1 MKAQYQQSDPIF
13 ISVSEINQVSK
24 HLNSDRISNAKLDP
38 VWKSQKPI
46 ESKGR
51 HTLQKVHSWYV
62 YKDDNFQDTRF
73 TGFYESRKRHS
84 SIFSNLKLIFKSYT
98 TRFLQY
104 WKQALLFDKQNKNIV
119 LLRSEPMLKWGST
132 NNKSVYFG
140 GKILS
145 LQ

>member
-1 MKAQYQQSDPIF
+1 MFTKMTIFKIPDLLAFMK
-13 ISVSEINQVSK
+13 VE
-24 HLNSDRISNAKLDP
+24 
-38 VWKSQKPI
+38 
-46 ESKGR
+46 
-51 HTLQKVHSWYV
+51 
-62 YKDDNFQDTRF
+62 KD
-73 TGFYESRKRHS
+73 S